1 MKKQLDQMLNRALE
15 IHGHTWKK
23 DESGRTTNIAIPSD
37 GAVREFITQLA
48 SITPDPAE
56 QMKVLTEAWE
66 DKSGQKMQAL
76 NALRVEQVGNFI
88 AAESMW
94 ATMFFEQVT
103 LREDEEPYYE
113 NSTKM
118 EVKVGHMGEDGS
130 PDRVRVVKP
139 EARTGIGLRFLV
151 SEKVRYKTVDVY
163 RGRVADIAQK
173 QFDIARDLRIQFD
186 SEHFT
191 LLTQSVAN
199 GGAFGTFVNSSSNKA
214 KRAYVA
220 HSKVT
225 TSRLPS
231 TNDWDISAGGGVSAT
246 NPLNTNTSSTFHPD
260 ILKNIVHYS
269 TMWAG
274 LLPGGGN
281 LIPTGEIIVPSNK
294 IVEIA
299 TNLAISNNTNTNTVQ
314 QQVVDKGWFS
324 LDYFNK
330 RWTFLPDAMLCPTGY
345 CFPRFNLLPGR
356 SFLKPNFDR
365 EFVTTNDQENWEERW
380 QRKVYGACVIGQYRP
395 RALRIKFA

>member
-1 MKKQLDQMLNRALE
+1 MKKQLDQMLNRALQ
-15 IHGHTWKK
+15 IHGDTWRK
-23 DESGRTTNIAIPSD
+23 DATGKEVSCPAD
-37 GAVREFITQLA
+37 KAVREFLTQLA
-48 SITPDPAE
+48 SIETDPAE
-56 QMKVLTEAWE
+56 QVKILTEAWE
-66 DKSGQKMQAL
+66 DKTGKNMQAL

-94 ATMFFEQVT
+94 ATMFYEQVT
-103 LREDEEPYYE
+103 LREDEEPMIE
-113 NSTKM
+113 NFSKM
-118 EVKVGHMGEDGS
+118 ETRVGHMGEDGT

-163 RGRVADIAQK
+163 RGRVADIAMK
-173 QFDIARDLRIQFD
+173 QFDIARDLRQQFD
-186 SEHFT
+186 KEHFT

-199 GGAFGTFVNSSSNKA
+199 GGAFGAFVNTSDNKA
-214 KRAYVA
+214 KRSYVA
-220 HSKVT
+220 HSSIA

-231 TNDWDISAGGGVSAT
+231 TNDWDIKGGTVSAT
-246 NPLNTNTSSTFHPD
+246 NPLGTNTSSTFHPEV
-260 ILKNIVHYS
+260 LRNIVHYA
-269 TMWAG
+269 TLWG
-274 LLPGGGN
+274 DLLPGGGR
-281 LIPTGEIIVPSNK
+281 LVPTGEIVVPSDK

-324 LDYFNK
+324 LRYFNK
-330 RWTFLPDAMLCPTGY
+330 DWTFLPDSQFCPAGY

-356 SFLKPNFDR
+356 TFLKPTFDK
-365 EFVTTNDQENWEERW
+365 EFIHTNDEENWEERW

-395 RALRIKFA
+395 RALRIRFA